1 MPQAAFTKTTL
12 STKGQIVAPKA
23 MRDQKRWQAG
33 TRLVLKDTP
42 EGILITPEQAEKIHT
57 GDDIIGILQSDGP
70 PVTIEPMNEAVFEE
84 AKRQDDRIRDQCFS
98 KTDS

>member
-12 STKGQIVAPKA
+12 STKGQIVVPKA

-42 EGILITPEQAEKIHT
+42 EGILITPEQAKKIYT
-57 GDDIIGILQSDGP
+57 GDDIIGILQYDGP
-70 PVTIEPMNEAVFEE
+70 PVTIEQMNEAVFEE
-84 AKRQDDRIRDQCFS
+84 ANRQDDRIRHQCFS